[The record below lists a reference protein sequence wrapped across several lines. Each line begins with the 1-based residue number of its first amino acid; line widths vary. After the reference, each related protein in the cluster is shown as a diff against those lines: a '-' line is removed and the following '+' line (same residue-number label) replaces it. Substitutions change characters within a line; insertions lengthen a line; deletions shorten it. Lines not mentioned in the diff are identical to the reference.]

1 MRLTLSILSLVIAAT
16 FISSSSFAQTS
27 GAVNTVCD
35 AAKQDTIS
43 STSNDTNVNATD
55 TSHIVY
61 VHVPKQLNIK
71 DKIYLVNRSQT
82 TILQA
87 AVVLVSV
94 SGANYT
100 SLGSA
105 TLVMPNC
112 RYEMASFSGNKL
124 KRLKDQTIGVKIKG
138 VKKVLGDINR
148 TGIAGGSYATGAFGL
163 GISHKEIKADELNNL
178 DPSLITY
185 DYSVSLSE
193 ENHDLYIT
201 VTNGANALDF

>member
-1 MRLTLSILSLVIAAT
+1 MFAP
-16 FISSSSFAQTS
+16 FFCSSSLAQTN
-27 GAVNTVCD
+27 GTTCADEN
-35 AAKQDTIS
+35 AASQDSIS
-43 STSNDTNVNATD
+43 TLTKDTNSN
-55 TSHIVY
+55 TSDSSNIIY

-87 AVVLVSV
+87 AVVLVS
-94 SGANYT
+94 GNYYT
-100 SLGSA
+100 SLGTA

-112 RYEMASFSGNKL
+112 RYEMASFTGNKL

-148 TGIAGGSYATGAFGL
+148 TGIAGGSITTGAFGL

-201 VTNGANALDF
+201 VTNGKDVLDF